1 MPVSSRIQ
9 KSICIFNKI
18 SLFQWPETTH
28 SAFEKTIFFFKIFF
42 WNFQKNFFHQIS
54 PNYAQKRGFSKI
66 RKKNF
71 EKKNFFL
78 SCFFSENRNKIAK
91 NCSIKTM
98 VTIPNRQ
105 DHEVF
110 RKYLLFSIWGSFTI
124 VNWQKTPKKFSKK
137 NFFFQMYNL
146 STCVV
151 WHKLKL
157 YVTKWPHLRN
167 TRIAFL
173 WSKCLY
179 YCHTSQSKYKS

>member
-1 MPVSSRIQ
+1 MTLHA
-9 KSICIFNKI
+9 CIFKNTKKHLHFQQNFII
-18 SLFQWPETTH
+18 SVTRNGTFCIW
-28 SAFEKTIFFFKIFF
+28 KYNFFSKIFF

-66 RKKNF
+66 RKKILK
-71 EKKNFFL
+71 KKNFFL

-124 VNWQKTPKKFSKK
+124 VNWQKTPKKFPI
-137 NFFFQMYNL
+137 FF
-146 STCVV
+146 ST
-151 WHKLKL
+151 
-157 YVTKWPHLRN
+157 
-167 TRIAFL
+167 F
-173 WSKCLY
+173 KCRMGQHFVINIVKF
-179 YCHTSQSKYKS
+179 C